1 MNKIYCRNKI
11 GLLHFQNTIT
21 QPAFTCSKSTTEKK
35 KNVRKTFPVIFV
47 ILKNK
52 FITEHLRVTAFS
64 SFILN
69 LFWFLSKELHYS
81 GGLRFS
87 MYI

>member
-1 MNKIYCRNKI
+1 MNKICYKNKI
-11 GLLHFQNTIT
+11 GLLHFQHTIT

-35 KNVRKTFPVIFV
+35 KNVRKMFPVIFV
-47 ILKNK
+47 ILKNT
-52 FITEHLRVTAFS
+52 FTEHLRVTAFS

-69 LFWFLSKELHYS
+69 LFWFLSKELQDS